1 MSDTNKLELERN
13 ELRGLIDKGC
23 SFEVK
28 DVQFERRGIRP
39 FRKRKAVEVTR
50 KFTIYELTLAT
61 LDRISAEGIEIAID
75 ESIMKGKTPLQ
86 YARGILAK
94 HVRRCAR
101 IVAIAVLNEDRLIP
115 KPCHGGMR
123 WIEDTKALDRL
134 TDLFMRSVNPSML
147 YHLTLL
153 VNSMSNIGDFVN
165 SIRLMQATR
174 TTMPNLI
181 EQERTV

>member
-13 ELRGLIDKGC
+13 ELRSLIDKGL

-28 DVQFERRGIRP
+28 DVRFERRGMWI

-50 KFTIYELTLAT
+50 KFTIHELTLAT

-75 ESIMKGKTPLQ
+75 ESRMKGETPLP
-86 YARGILAK
+86 YARGIMAK
-94 HVRRCAR
+94 HARRCAR
-101 IVAIAVLNEDRLIP
+101 IVAIAVLNENRLIA
-115 KPCHGGMR
+115 KPCRGGTR
-123 WIEDTKALDRL
+123 WVEDTKELDRL
-134 TDLFMRSVNPSML
+134 SDLFMRTISPSML
-147 YHLTLL
+147 YQLTLL

-165 SIRLMQATR
+165 SIRLMQAAR

-181 EQERTV
+181 EKEQTV